1 MSTESLQEIAHK
13 RLFPPL
19 TDPSYLVLR
28 ARRKILKR
36 WFDKLPTQPLD
47 VLDVGGRYQPYRPLL
62 AGKIG
67 NYVAVDVSR
76 TEFVSVVADG
86 QALPFAP
93 ESFDVVIATQ
103 VFEYFQSPAMAAQ
116 QMHSVLRSG
125 GVLIASVAAF
135 TPRFDPKDRWR
146 FLPCGVE
153 TLLAPFKTIEIVP
166 EVCNFG
172 GLLRAINV
180 GMSMIFRQRGVRS
193 VYRATI
199 SPLLNM
205 LGVVLEALNIEFD
218 HRLAGNYSIRATK

>member
-1 MSTESLQEIAHK
+1 
-13 RLFPPL
+13 
-19 TDPSYLVLR
+19 
-28 ARRKILKR
+28 
-36 WFDKLPTQPLD
+36 
-47 VLDVGGRYQPYRPLL
+47 
-62 AGKIG
+62 
-67 NYVAVDVSR
+67 
-76 TEFVSVVADG
+76 
-86 QALPFAP
+86 
-93 ESFDVVIATQ
+93 
-103 VFEYFQSPAMAAQ
+103 MAAQ